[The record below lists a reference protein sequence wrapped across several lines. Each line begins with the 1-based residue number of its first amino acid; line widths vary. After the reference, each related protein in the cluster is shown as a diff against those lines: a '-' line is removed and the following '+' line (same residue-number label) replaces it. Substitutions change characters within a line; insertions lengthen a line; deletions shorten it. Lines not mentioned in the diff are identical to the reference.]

1 MASGPNHQQRRAGA
15 GPERAQALRRAF
27 RDQHEVPAGM
37 ARRPPPCR
45 PRWRTRHGG
54 IGGKRHLTFH
64 NPPPGW
70 KATRGARE
78 LGGRLGF
85 GGLLPARRSPERV
98 PHAAHFRTHV
108 RPVEVVGAPAAA
120 AGVSTG
126 RFIRGAAIDPALA
139 RPNAFLAVAVA
150 AARALRRHVDRVR
163 PRGRPDRPARPW
175 CGARA
180 ADTPPGQYARGNAA
194 CTLPARRLRRRAC
207 SDPLPPRVQVG
218 PPLRRRGRWPGG
230 CPRRKVPDH
239 RPGAASLAGNGPVL
253 QADGTRGT
261 RAGCM
266 SLGLIVN
273 PIGLQPAT
281 PGERHGIPPGPRASD
296 GARLRHRR

>member
-27 RDQHEVPAGM
+27 RDQHEVPAGL
-37 ARRPPPCR
+37 ARRPPPRR

-54 IGGKRHLTFH
+54 ISGKRHLTFH

-98 PHAAHFRTHV
+98 PHAAHVRTHV
-108 RPVEVVGAPAAA
+108 RLARWSERPAAA

-180 ADTPPGQYARGNAA
+180 ADTPAGLYARGE
-194 CTLPARRLRRRAC
+194 RRLH
-207 SDPLPPRVQVG
+207 PPRSAAPSPG
-218 PPLRRRGRWPGG
+218 LLRPA
-230 CPRRKVPDH
+230 PA
-239 RPGAASLAGNGPVL
+239 PGADGPTPASARTV
-253 QADGTRGT
+253 AWR
-261 RAGCM
+261 
-266 SLGLIVN
+266 V
-273 PIGLQPAT
+273 PA
-281 PGERHGIPPGPRASD
+281 PK
-296 GARLRHRR
+296 GA